1 MRIMS
6 LEKANEENMKLLLHE
21 LAERLNVVNR
31 SIMDPEDYDLNKYED
46 LKFMYD
52 MVVQKG
58 QLSAS
63 ETQAFIQELATIRK

>member
-1 MRIMS
+1 MS

>member
-1 MRIMS
+1 MG
-6 LEKANEENMKLLLHE
+6 LENPSTENLKIILDE
-21 LAERLNVVNR
+21 LAEMLGVVNR

-52 MVVQKG
+52 MVKQKG

-63 ETQAFIQELATIRK
+63 ETQAFIDELRSVRKG

>member
-1 MRIMS
+1 MG
-6 LEKANEENMKLLLHE
+6 LENPSTENLKVILEEFADILG
-21 LAERLNVVNR
+21 VVNR

-52 MVVQKG
+52 MVKQKG

-63 ETQAFIQELATIRK
+63 ETQAFIDELRSVRKK